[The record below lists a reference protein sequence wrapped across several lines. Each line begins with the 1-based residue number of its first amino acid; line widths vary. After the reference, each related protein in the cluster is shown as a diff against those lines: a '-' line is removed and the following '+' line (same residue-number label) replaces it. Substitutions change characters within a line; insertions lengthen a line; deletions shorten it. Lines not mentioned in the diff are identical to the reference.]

1 LSKEWFYVNTK
12 PVSGV
17 PAIAAPEDSLTI
29 LRDVSHVYETIADI
43 RKRAA
48 QVAHDGGATY
58 QQLGDAL
65 GITRSGAFNFLNR
78 DAA

>member
-1 LSKEWFYVNTK
+1 MNNNRNSAA
-12 PVSGV
+12 
-17 PAIAAPEDSLTI
+17 PAIAPADDSLTI
-29 LRDVSHVYETIADI
+29 LRDVSHVYETLTDL

-48 QVAHDGGATY
+48 QVAHDDGATY

-65 GITRSGAFNFLNR
+65 GITRSGAFNYLHR

>member
-1 LSKEWFYVNTK
+1 MHTK
-12 PVSGV
+12 PGSSA
-17 PAIAAPEDSLTI
+17 PAIAGPDNSLII
-29 LRDVSHVYETIADI
+29 LRDVSHVYETLTDL

-48 QVAHDGGATY
+48 QVAHDNGATY

-65 GITRSGAFNFLNR
+65 GITRSGAFNYLHR

>member
-1 LSKEWFYVNTK
+1 MNPK
-12 PVSGV
+12 PDSAV
-17 PAIAAPEDSLTI
+17 PAIAGPDNSLTI
-29 LRDVSHVYETIADI
+29 LRDVSHVYETLTDL

-48 QVAHDGGATY
+48 LVAHDNGATY

-65 GITRSGAFNFLNR
+65 GITRSGAFNYLHR

>member
-1 LSKEWFYVNTK
+1 MKSK
-12 PVSGV
+12 PDS
-17 PAIAAPEDSLTI
+17 AAPATGPDNSLTI
-29 LRDVSHVYETIADI
+29 LRDVSHVYETLADL

-48 QVAHDGGATY
+48 LVAHDNGATY

-65 GITRSGAFNFLNR
+65 GITRSGAFNYLHR

>member
-1 LSKEWFYVNTK
+1 MNSKAD
-12 PVSGV
+12 SGM
-17 PAIAAPEDSLTI
+17 PAIPGPDNSLTI
-29 LRDVSHVYETIADI
+29 LRDVSHVYETLTDL

-48 QVAHDGGATY
+48 LVAHDNGATY

-65 GITRSGAFNFLNR
+65 GITRSGAFNYLHR

>member
-1 LSKEWFYVNTK
+1 MDSKAN
-12 PVSGV
+12 SGV
-17 PAIAAPEDSLTI
+17 PAIATPDNSLTI
-29 LRDVSHVYETIADI
+29 LRDVSHVYETLTDL

-48 QVAHDGGATY
+48 QVAHDDGATY

-65 GITRSGAFNFLNR
+65 GITRSGAFNYLHR